1 MARTFVGGKQVLTTE
16 VTTPISVAGQFETLL
31 GTWST
36 SDLQHFDSPAN
47 GQLRHIGNNPREYK
61 IQSDLTIEW
70 TANDE
75 IDVKIVKWDN
85 SESMFVDIF
94 IQIRQ
99 VNNIVGGRDV
109 AFYTILSNVILDK
122 NDYIYLEVA
131 NIDGTGDVTLE
142 LDWFLQLETRG

>member
-61 IQSDLTIEW
+61 IQSDLTIE
-70 TANDE
+70 
-75 IDVKIVKWDN
+75 
-85 SESMFVDIF
+85 
-94 IQIRQ
+94 
-99 VNNIVGGRDV
+99 
-109 AFYTILSNVILDK
+109 
-122 NDYIYLEVA
+122 
-131 NIDGTGDVTLE
+131 
-142 LDWFLQLETRG
+142 